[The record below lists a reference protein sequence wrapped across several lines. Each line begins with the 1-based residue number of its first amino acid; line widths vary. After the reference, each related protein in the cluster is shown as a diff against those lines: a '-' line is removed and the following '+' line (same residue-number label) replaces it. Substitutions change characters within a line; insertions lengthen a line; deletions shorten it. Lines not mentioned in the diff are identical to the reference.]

1 MKTPHGRFQMA
12 PGKPKF
18 LPAGCSSSSSW
29 LLCGVILASF
39 SWPGSPFWS
48 LFSLQA
54 LGEFV
59 LVEKDIRIKKKGK
72 IFSLNEGYAKYFDAA
87 TTEYVQKKKFPEVSE
102 ESLGQQQGA
111 GRLSGVPGE
120 WHLCLFKGV
129 DVTVYSSGL
138 PEFDGFCSSS

>member
-1 MKTPHGRFQMA
+1 MA
-12 PGKPKF
+12 GSRWPQGSPSF
-18 LPAGCSSSSSW
+18 SQQAV
-29 LLCGVILASF
+29 LLAPPDCCVILASF
-39 SWPGSPFWS
+39 PWSGSPFWS

-102 ESLGQQQGA
+102 ESLGQQQGT
-111 GRLSGVPGE
+111 GRLSGELRE